1 MDKILERLVGYTRG
15 FSEADLPERARKKA
29 VDILFDTI
37 ACAVAGS
44 ATEPATIATRIASR
58 VKSEP
63 SATIFGYGIP
73 SSPELA
79 TFANTMMVR
88 YYDYNDYFPAHP
100 SDMTA
105 GILAAAEVAH
115 SSGMETLDA
124 IALAYEIAGGFY
136 AGPRGGGG
144 RQGFDTPFIGLAVAL
159 AAGKLWRLSP
169 EQLANAASLALV
181 PNLCL
186 GAVRWGE
193 LSMMKGSATAFT
205 TRGGVFAAMLA
216 KEGFTGPPEPFEG
229 IRGLFNITGTY
240 DPLLPVYA
248 DGRRVIEMT
257 AMKPLPA
264 ENMTMGTL
272 EMMLRVRDWAPIEDI
287 ESIDIDVSG
296 EFDLHLADEPKY
308 DPKNRET
315 ADHSF
320 PFMVARALTDGE
332 ITLDT
337 CSDER
342 IADPSI
348 RPLMHKVR
356 VHGSKE
362 MDAIRDAA
370 PEPAATPLP
379 VRVRMRTYSG
389 RELVEQLVDHSGCP
403 ERGVTREKYN
413 QKLDLCARGLA
424 AEQRERIREAWWN
437 VEKASDIGGPISTLT
452 SFRRL

>member
-1 MDKILERLVGYTRG
+1 MDKTLERLVGYTRG
-15 FSEADLPERARKKA
+15 FSESDLPDRARVKA

-44 ATEPATIATRIASR
+44 ATEPANIASR
-58 VKSEP
+58 LAGMVQSTP
-63 SATIFGYGIP
+63 SATVFGYGLQT
-73 SSPELA
+73 SPELA
-79 TFANTMMVR
+79 AFANTMMVR

-105 GILAAAEVAH
+105 GILAAAEVSHA
-115 SSGMETLDA
+115 SGMETLNA
-124 IALAYEIAGGFY
+124 IALAYELVGGFA
-136 AGPRGGGG
+136 AGARPGGG
-144 RQGFDTPFIGLAVAL
+144 RMGFDSPFVGLSVAL
-159 AAGKLWRLSP
+159 AVGKLWDFN
-169 EQLANAASLALV
+169 EDQLANAASLALV

-193 LSMMKGSATAFT
+193 LSMMKGSATAFQ

-216 KEGFTGPPEPFEG
+216 KEGFTGPPEPFDG
-229 IRGLFNITGTY
+229 IRGFFNITGSY
-240 DPLLPVYA
+240 SPLLPVYR

-272 EMMLRVRDWAPIEDI
+272 ELMVRNHNWAPVDEI
-287 ESIDIDVSG
+287 ESIDIEVSG
-296 EFDLHLADEPKY
+296 EFDLHLGDEPKY

-320 PFMVARALTDGE
+320 PFMVARALVDGE

-337 CSDER
+337 CSPER

-348 RPLMHKVR
+348 RPLMRKVH

-362 MDAIRDAA
+362 MNEILAQAK
-370 PEPAATPLP
+370 EPGPTPLP
-379 VRVRMRTYSG
+379 VRVRMRTTSG
-389 RELVEQLVDHSGCP
+389 RELVEQLLDHSGCP
-403 ERGVTREKYN
+403 NRGVTREKYN
-413 QKLDLCARGLA
+413 SKLDLCARDLQP
-424 AEQRERIREAWWN
+424 EQRERIREAWWN
-437 VEKASDIGGPISTLT
+437 VEKAADIRDPIKTLAG
-452 SFRRL
+452 FRKL

>member
-1 MDKILERLVGYTRG
+1 YTRG
-15 FSEADLPERARKKA
+15 FSEADLPERARNK
-29 VDILFDTI
+29 VVEIVFDTI

-44 ATEPATIATRIASR
+44 GTEPASIATKLASM
-58 VKSEP
+58 VKSQP
-63 SATIFGYGIP
+63 SATVFGYGIQT
-73 SSPELA
+73 SPELA

-105 GILAAAEVAH
+105 GILAAAEVTHA
-115 SSGMETLDA
+115 SGMETLNA
-124 IALAYEIAGGFY
+124 IALAYELVGGFV
-136 AGPRGGGG
+136 AGTRPSGG
-144 RQGFDTPFIGLAVAL
+144 RMGFDTPFLGLSVAL
-159 AAGKLWRLSP
+159 AVGKLWGFN
-169 EQLANAASLALV
+169 EDQLANAASLALV

-193 LSMMKGSATAFT
+193 LSMMKGSASAFS

-216 KEGFTGPPEPFEG
+216 REGFTGPPEPFEG
-229 IRGLFNITGTY
+229 IRGFYNITGPY
-240 DPLLPVYA
+240 SPLLPVYP
-248 DGRRVIEMT
+248 DGRRLIEMT

-272 EMMLRVRDWAPIEDI
+272 ELMVKNRSWAPLDEI
-287 ESIDIDVSG
+287 ESIDIEVSG

-320 PFMVARALTDGE
+320 PFMIARALVDGE

-348 RPLMHKVR
+348 RPLMRKVH

-362 MDAIRDAA
+362 MNDILAA
-370 PEPAATPLP
+370 AKEPGPTPLP
-379 VRVRMRTYSG
+379 VKVRMRTTSG
-389 RELVEQLVDHSGCP
+389 KVFEEQLLDHSGCP
-403 ERGVTREKYN
+403 NRGVTREKYN
-413 QKLDLCARGLA
+413 AKLDLCARDLSS
-424 AEQRERIREAWWN
+424 EQKEVIRDAWWKL
-437 VEKASDIGGPISTLT
+437 EEASDVGVPIKALAG
-452 SFRRL
+452 FRRL